1 MSKKGKICV
10 VAASAIIAAPI
21 LLTSPVSAASNAN
34 GILSKIERQLS
45 VNQILK
51 DIERLSM
58 DEYGEN
64 KDNARVTGFEGEH
77 EVARYIQSEF
87 NKLGMNGELSTIE
100 GIDGFID
107 EGATLTVGGEKIE
120 VKTMTFSQAT
130 NGPLEGELVYA
141 GLGTEEECKNANVE
155 GKIVLIQRG
164 ELSFAQK
171 AQNAYANGAKGVI
184 IYNSASGM
192 LGGTLGS
199 LEGSKGPTV
208 GMSLEDGTKLAKRIQ
223 AGETVTI
230 SMEVKTLVKQ
240 DSYSYNVIGEIPAHK
255 NTKNP
260 QTIVLG
266 AHFDSVNCPG
276 ANDNASGTATI
287 LEVARL
293 LSKPEVK
300 NKLQYN
306 VRFVAFGA
314 EEIGLIGSDQYVTQL
329 VESGEDEN
337 LVGMIN
343 LDMVGVGDQ
352 VLTYNLNDK
361 ASHKITDIAEDNIKE
376 LGYKYGGHL
385 NSGSSDHAPFEA
397 AGIPAVFI
405 QFDKDPY
412 YHTDEDTLDK
422 IDPQNI
428 KETATLVLNML
439 MDMNDT
445 KQEKQKHKPL
455 KGKIEFENQ
464 QMSRK

>member
-1 MSKKGKICV
+1 
-10 VAASAIIAAPI
+10 
-21 LLTSPVSAASNAN
+21 
-34 GILSKIERQLS
+34 
-45 VNQILK
+45 
-51 DIERLSM
+51 
-58 DEYGEN
+58 
-64 KDNARVTGFEGEH
+64 
-77 EVARYIQSEF
+77 
-87 NKLGMNGELSTIE
+87 
-100 GIDGFID
+100 
-107 EGATLTVGGEKIE
+107 
-120 VKTMTFSQAT
+120 MTFSQAT
-130 NGPLEGELVYA
+130 NGPVEGKLVYA
-141 GLGTEEECKNANVE
+141 GLGTEEDCKNANLD
-155 GKIVLIQRG
+155 GNIALIQRG
-164 ELSFAQK
+164 EFTFAQK
-171 AQNAYANGAKGVI
+171 AKNAYANGAKGVI
-184 IYNSASGM
+184 IYNNTSGI

-199 LEGSKGPTV
+199 LGDSKGPTV
-208 GMSLEDGTKLAKRIQ
+208 GMSLEDGAKLADRIKV
-223 AGETVTI
+223 GKTVMA
-230 SMEVKTLVKQ
+230 SMEVKTLVKEN
-240 DSYSYNVIGEIPAHK
+240 SYSYNVIGEIPAHK
-255 NTKNP
+255 NTENP

-266 AHFDSVNCPG
+266 AHFDSVSCPG

-314 EEIGLIGSDQYVTQL
+314 EEIGLRGSEQYVDQL
-329 VESGEDEN
+329 VKSGEAEN
-337 LVGMIN
+337 IAGMIN

-352 VLTYNLNDK
+352 VVTYNLNDE
-361 ASHKITDIAEDNIKE
+361 ASHKITDLAEDNIEE
-376 LGYKYGGHL
+376 LGYVYGGHF

-397 AGIPAVFI
+397 AGIPSVFI

-412 YHTDEDTLDK
+412 YHTDEDTLNK

-464 QMSRK
+464 QMPKR